1 MRKRVQKYFAAL
13 LSVTIALGFLS
24 YIDKSPFA
32 YAETTISS
40 VDAQKA
46 ALEAELAKLEA
57 EIAEKEKVLASQ
69 KGESASISRD
79 IKVLTTQ
86 IEKTKLDIKSKNL
99 TISKLQD
106 EIKKKNSNIS
116 DLDQTID
123 KTKDS
128 LAQLIRKTNEIDQT
142 PVVHLVLSNSTL
154 SEFYRDI
161 DSFEAIKKSV
171 KANIEEIRGVRKET
185 EKQREELKTKE
196 ELEMD
201 AKQAL
206 ESAKRKVELSESE
219 KQKLLSVSKSKEKT
233 YEQLLA
239 ERKAKAAQ
247 IRSALFSLRDSAA
260 IPFGDALAY
269 AEAAS
274 AKTGVRPAFLLAILT
289 QESSLG
295 KNVGSCYLKDPIT
308 GSGVGITS
316 GNTIANVMKPTRDVG
331 PFLTITKE
339 LGREPYSTRVSCPI
353 GGLGYGGA
361 MGPSQFIPSTWA
373 MIKTRIANAVGV
385 KTADPWN
392 PEHAFMASAIYLSDL
407 GAGAGTYTAERNAA
421 CRYYSGRVCDSK
433 SPPNTFYGN
442 SVMAKATS
450 IQETM
455 IDPLQGL

>member
-1 MRKRVQKYFAAL
+1 MKKRVQKYFVAL
-13 LSVTIALGFLS
+13 LGIIMVVGFS
-24 YIDKSPFA
+24 FFMSERVFVR
-32 YAETTISS
+32 AETTISS

-57 EIAEKEKVLASQ
+57 EIAEKERVLAGQ
-69 KGESASISRD
+69 KGETASISRD
-79 IKVLTTQ
+79 IRVLTTQ
-86 IEKTKLDIKSKNL
+86 IEKTKLDIRSKNL

-106 EIKKKNSNIS
+106 EIKQKNSHIGE
-116 DLDQTID
+116 LDQTIN

-171 KANIEEIRGVRKET
+171 KANIEEIRGTRIET
-185 EKQREELKTKE
+185 EKQREQLKTKE

-206 ESAKRKVELSESE
+206 ESAKRKVELTEDE

-247 IRSALFSLRDSAA
+247 IRSALFSLRDSSA

-289 QESSLG
+289 QETNLG
-295 KNVGSCYLKDPIT
+295 KNLGSCYLKDPIT

-316 GNTIANVMKPTRDVG
+316 GSTIANVMKPTRDVG

-339 LGREPYSTRVSCPI
+339 LGRDPYATRVSCPI
-353 GGLGYGGA
+353 AGLGYGGA

-373 MIKTRIANAVGV
+373 IIKTRTASAVGV
-385 KTADPWN
+385 KMADPWN

-407 GAGAGTYTAERNAA
+407 GAGAATYTAEKNAA
-421 CRYYSGRVCDSK
+421 CRYYSGRVCDTK